1 VGARGRAPARPLSA
15 RARSR
20 PRRAARRRRR
30 FDPARALAGFVAVA
44 CLATLAACVYGPYF
58 VIREIA
64 VAGTHHVAVDLVVST
79 AALTQTPLFVA
90 SATRARARLLRLP
103 AVRDARVDLTL
114 PDRARIS
121 LTERVA
127 LGRWI
132 AAGREWFVDA
142 EGVLFASTDARAA
155 PEQRVTDEGGARQAG
170 DRLDPALVN
179 AAMQLARLGPDDL
192 RPDATSPRVLL
203 TGNVNGLVLRTAAG
217 WEIRFGGPEGIGEKI
232 ALARRF
238 LRENQQRKIDY
249 VDVRTADSLVVSP
262 R

>member
-1 VGARGRAPARPLSA
+1 V

-30 FDPARALAGFVAVA
+30 LDAARALAGLAALASGAALVA
-44 CLATLAACVYGPYF
+44 CVWGPYF
-58 VIREIA
+58 VVRDVA

-79 AALTQTPLFVA
+79 AALSETPLFVA
-90 SATRARARLLRLP
+90 SATRARERLLRLP
-103 AVRDARVDLTL
+103 AVRDARVDLAL
-114 PDRARIS
+114 PDQARIS
-121 LTERVA
+121 LNERVA
-127 LGRWI
+127 LGRWV
-132 AAGREWFVDA
+132 AAGRELFVDA
-142 EGVLFASTDARAA
+142 EGVLFASLDTHAA
-155 PEQRVTDEGGARQAG
+155 PELRVSDEGGAREAG
-170 DRLDPALVN
+170 DRLDPALVH

-192 RPDATSPRVLL
+192 RPDAASPRVLL
-203 TGNVNGLVLRTAAG
+203 TADTRGLVLRTAAG
-217 WEIRFGGPEGIGEKI
+217 WEIRFGRPEGIDEKI